1 MEKGS
6 KQMENKMKIEIFL
19 LAFVAGLLI
28 GEYRGCPKDKY
39 SFEWGCER

>member
-1 MEKGS
+1 
-6 KQMENKMKIEIFL
+6 MKIILIL

-39 SFEWGCER
+39 SVEFGCER